1 MLLFSPL
8 LKTTS
13 GQSVSKYRFSSHLLC
28 PWLSALDCLG
38 YFPSFSCVKFEGT
51 LKVFLEP
58 YLFSGGMLVC
68 WLLAALPSCCF
79 FSSLSR
85 VVSGADSVCFLFH
98 MQHQIPVL
106 LWWIC
111 STEVLAPWLLEPIP
125 PTNAVVFVLSMS
137 NFSVGLPS
145 SFYTPSIWLRP
156 QCCLSFPPSS
166 CAPFIHPTFT
176 PPTGLISPPAF
187 LQQLLSA
194 HVLHHSYPSHV
205 IPPFTLSLLQWGL
218 GVVCWGSEWGGLP
231 DKLRFRRAENEGE
244 GQWRQCWCV
253 CVLRVAVEIAWCST
267 CSGYFSDCL
276 FCSVCRV
283 VEIYFYIIQ
292 NSK

>member
-38 YFPSFSCVKFEGT
+38 YFHSFSYVKFEGT

-98 MQHQIPVL
+98 MQHQIPVP

-145 SFYTPSIWLRP
+145 SFYP
-156 QCCLSFPPSS
+156 PPSDWGHS
-166 CAPFIHPTFT
+166 AVSLSLPPPVLPSSIPLSLHPLGLSAPLPSSNNSSQHMYSTTHIQVMLY
-176 PPTGLISPPAF
+176 PPLPCPCCSGGWVLCVGGQSEEVCLIS
-187 LQQLLSA
+187 
-194 HVLHHSYPSHV
+194 
-205 IPPFTLSLLQWGL
+205 
-218 GVVCWGSEWGGLP
+218 WGS
-231 DKLRFRRAENEGE
+231 GE
-244 GQWRQCWCV
+244 QKTRGKGSGDSVGV
-253 CVLRVAVEIAWCST
+253 CVKSSSGEIAWCST
-267 CSGYFSDCL
+267 CSCYFSDCL
-276 FCSVCRV
+276 LCSVNCAV
-283 VEIYFYIIQ
+283 
-292 NSK
+292 